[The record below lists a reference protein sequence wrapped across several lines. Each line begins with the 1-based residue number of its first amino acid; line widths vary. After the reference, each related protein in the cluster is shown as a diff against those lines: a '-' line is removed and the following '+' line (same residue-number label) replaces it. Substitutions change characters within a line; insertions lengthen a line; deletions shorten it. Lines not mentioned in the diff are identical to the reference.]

1 MMSGAIGNSSGSNSS
16 GSYGSGIM
24 PTLMRNV
31 DKLNA
36 TNNSLAAALSSSVTS
51 DSFAGLGDQA
61 YAAISLEPQIS
72 ATTALQTNV
81 TMAQNKLSV
90 TQPALTGI
98 SAIATSLQSS
108 LLSLQTTSSASTIA
122 TISSAARQQL
132 TELTALLNTRNGD
145 SYVFAGT
152 SSDQAPVTTS
162 DLATSS
168 LVSGIIGAV
177 ATVGTV
183 GATATEAATLAAAS
197 DNTPTGS
204 VFSTQLS
211 VAATA
216 AATLVPQIQV
226 GQNQS
231 MATGIVATQGA
242 AASTV
247 STGSAIRDLIR
258 SLATV
263 AGLSGADGSSAG
275 FQSLVA
281 DTSSQMS
288 GITQG
293 LIGLTASVGGLQQ
306 NATSRSSSLADV
318 NEALTSQLGAA
329 KDADPATTR
338 TQQIAVQN
346 QLTASYTLIADMKTL
361 NLAQYI

>member
-1 MMSGAIGNSSGSNSS
+1 MSGAISN
-16 GSYGSGIM
+16 GSGIM

-36 TNNSLAAALSSSVTS
+36 TNDALSAALTSGVTS
-51 DSFAGLGDQA
+51 DSYAGLGDQA

-72 ATTALQTNV
+72 ATAAWQTNATVAQTNLSITQTALT
-81 TMAQNKLSV
+81 S
-90 TQPALTGI
+90 I
-98 SAIATSLQSS
+98 SSIATSLQTS
-108 LLSLQTTSSASTIA
+108 LLSLQTTSSTSTIA

-132 TELTALLNTRNGD
+132 TALTALLNTKNGD

-152 SSDQAPVTTS
+152 ASDQPPVTTS

-177 ATVGTV
+177 ATVGTA
-183 GATATEAATLAAAS
+183 GATATEAATLASAS
-197 DNTPTGS
+197 LTSPAN

-211 VAATA
+211 MAATA
-216 AATLVPQIQV
+216 LAPQIQV

-231 MATGIVATQGA
+231 IATGIVATQGGL
-242 AASTV
+242 ASTV

-263 AGLSGADGSSAG
+263 AGLSGADSSSAG

-288 GITQG
+288 GVTQG
-293 LIGLTASVGGLQQ
+293 LAGLTASVGTLQD
-306 NATSRSSSLADV
+306 NATSLGSSLSDM
-318 NEALTSQLGAA
+318 NDALTSQLDTT
-329 KDADPATTR
+329 KNADPATTR
-338 TQQIAVQN
+338 TQQVAVQN

>member
-1 MMSGAIGNSSGSNSS
+1 MSGAISN
-16 GSYGSGIM
+16 GSGIM

-36 TNNSLAAALSSSVTS
+36 TNNALAAALSSGVTS

-72 ATTALQTNV
+72 ATTAWQTNV
-81 TMAQNKLSV
+81 TVAQTKLSA
-90 TQPALTGI
+90 TQTALTGI
-98 SAIATSLQSS
+98 SAIATSLQAS
-108 LLSLQTTSSASTIA
+108 LLSLQTTSSAGTIA
-122 TISSAARQQL
+122 AVSSAAKQQL
-132 TELTALLNTRNGD
+132 TALTALLNTKNGD

-152 SSDQAPVTTS
+152 GSDQAPVTTS

-183 GATATEAATLAAAS
+183 GATATESATLASAS

-211 VAATA
+211 VAAA
-216 AATLVPQIQV
+216 AATTLVPQIQV
-226 GQNQS
+226 GQS
-231 MATGIVATQGA
+231 ESIATGIVATQGA

-263 AGLSGADGSSAG
+263 AGLSGADSSSAG
-275 FQSLVA
+275 YQSLIA
-281 DTSSQMS
+281 DNSSQMS
-288 GITQG
+288 GITQS
-293 LIGLTASVGGLQQ
+293 LAGLTASVGVLQQ
-306 NATSRSSSLADV
+306 NASSRSSSLSDV
-318 NEALTSQLGAA
+318 SQALTSQLDAA
-329 KDADPATTR
+329 KGDDPATTR
-338 TQQIAVQN
+338 TLQIAVQN